1 MYLDRLQ
8 LLLIATDQLYTK
20 YTSGFILC
28 LAQRVY
34 FSNYKINFEHIALY
48 IKMAVSLSM
57 SVLDRLPLHNINMA

>member
-1 MYLDRLQ
+1 MDRLQ

-20 YTSGFILC
+20 YASGFLLC
-28 LAQRVY
+28 LAERMY
-34 FSNYKINFEHIALY
+34 FSNYNVNFEHIALY